1 MLCVIWLYKLGHA
14 KGDVSQSSSA
24 ISGSCLAI
32 KGDWPFLRK
41 SMGLATGFTSTYKC
55 HHCMEMDPELYGSY
69 VAYILEIGSFS

>member
-1 MLCVIWLYKLGHA
+1 MLKVMFHNRPLRFRA
-14 KGDVSQSSSA
+14 AV
-24 ISGSCLAI
+24 LAI